1 MEAINIFTS
10 CVKISEQCLRYYVCT
25 VEFIKFERFKIESLK
40 NWNLGSSLRFSEVIS
55 LGMLNIEKS
64 HFVIKKMHAF
74 HGRLDFR
81 LNDSPGIK
89 LLSLSECLVFVFFL

>member
-40 NWNLGSSLRFSEVIS
+40 NWNLGSSLRYSEVIS
-55 LGMLNIEKS
+55 LVMLNIDKKN
-64 HFVIKKMHAF
+64 HFVIKKKDACISRWV
-74 HGRLDFR
+74 RLQTH
-81 LNDSPGIK
+81 
-89 LLSLSECLVFVFFL
+89 